1 MSSDETL
8 KVIAQVQEKYG
19 VGKSF
24 ATFFLEKWLTTSEF
38 TEEQFQKSIR
48 EPTARMWFDF
58 AISTNERGRHLAKLI
73 QPYLDAKAARY
84 LDAGCGYGGFLVGF
98 HELGLDV
105 YGFDFDPRLVG
116 FSRINIKDFNL
127 PEDRAQLGDLQDR
140 NLINRLGKFDA
151 ITCNDVLE
159 HVSDPSLSMEYLVE
173 MLSES
178 GVLTIQV
185 PNKDFIGFVSHDSHY
200 YLFGLA
206 FLKHNEAR
214 EYYKYFFTEEY
225 SVGEYYELDYYLRKL
240 RSLGCETSVMVL
252 LQKSKQEGTQLV
264 RQSAPDFLKFL
275 KQPKLPWRIKLKVA
289 VKYIQYMFGL
299 GIHGAL
305 SLVFS
310 GERAYFKQTYLA
322 DSWVIIAKRK

>member
-1 MSSDETL
+1 MPSDETL

-19 VGKSF
+19 VGKNF
-24 ATFFLEKWLTTSEF
+24 ATFFLEKWLTASEF
-38 TEEQFQKSIR
+38 TQEQFQNSLR

-73 QPYLDAKAARY
+73 KPHLNANATRY
-84 LDAGCGYGGFLVGF
+84 LDAGCGYGGFLIGF
-98 HELGLDV
+98 LELGLDV

-116 FSRINIKDFNL
+116 FSKINIKDFNL
-127 PEDRAQLGDLQDR
+127 SEDRVQVGDLQDR
-140 NLINRLGKFDA
+140 DLINRLGKFDA

-159 HVSDPSLSMEYLVE
+159 HVSDASLSMEYLVE

-185 PNKDFIGFVSHDSHY
+185 PNKDFVGFVSHDSHY

-206 FLKHNEAR
+206 FLKHDQAK

-225 SVGEYYELDYYLRKL
+225 SVGEYHELNYYLRKL
-240 RSLGCETSVMVL
+240 RSLGCETSVNIPF
-252 LQKSKQEGTQLV
+252 QKRKQEGIQLV
-264 RQSAPDFLKFL
+264 FQSAPDFLKFL
-275 KQPKLPWRIKLKVA
+275 KQPNPPWRIKLTIA
-289 VKYIQYMFGL
+289 AKYIQYMLRL
-299 GIHGAL
+299 GFHGVL

-310 GERAYFKQTYLA
+310 SERDYFKQTYLA